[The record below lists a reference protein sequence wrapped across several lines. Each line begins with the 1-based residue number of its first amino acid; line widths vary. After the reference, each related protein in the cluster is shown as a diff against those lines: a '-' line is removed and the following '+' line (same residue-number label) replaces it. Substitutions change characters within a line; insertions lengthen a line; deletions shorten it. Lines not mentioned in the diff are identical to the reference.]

1 MKKWLY
7 VAPVAGALGIGAGI
21 GIDHTLERRRA
32 RRRQSKT

>member
-21 GIDHTLERRRA
+21 GMDSLLTPPRPA
-32 RRRQSKT
+32 TPSKT